1 MDSADYMNYIFGFL
15 FLKRM
20 NDIFM
25 ENRKEI
31 IEGYGE

>member
-1 MDSADYMNYIFGFL
+1 
-15 FLKRM
+15 M

-31 IEGYGE
+31 IEEYGEELADDQGFYTK